1 MFKAV
6 NLIRLTLSS
15 LLAAMLAIG
24 CVQAQSGRKPESP
37 RPQDQDEIIR
47 LRAEEVLLNITVTDP
62 YSRQATDLVKEE
74 FIVAEDGQRQDI
86 SSFLISSVPVNVVL
100 MLDAS
105 GSIVSEIAS
114 LRDAAMRFVNQL
126 GPEDKVSVVEFHTK
140 VELIQDWTANAEDV
154 RHALSWR
161 FKPGM
166 VQTKEGRTEYGS
178 TALYDALYSTA
189 EELLTKVEGRKA
201 LIMLTDG
208 DDTSSKVTFEQAVA
222 SIVRSSAI
230 VYVVSKARAFIA
242 ELNKNYRGKM
252 GRVLG
257 GGNAQIAD
265 VLVARFERAETLM
278 ADLSRRTGGRVFS
291 PLKEEQMKDVY
302 AAVAREL
309 KNQYIITYTSKN
321 EKRDGTLRRVGVFL
335 TRPGYA
341 VRTRESYYAPRK

>member
-1 MFKAV
+1 MFKSV
-6 NLIRLTLSS
+6 KLIRLALST

-24 CVQAQSGRKPESP
+24 CVQAQSGRKPEAP
-37 RPQDQDEIIR
+37 RSQDQDQVVR

-62 YSRQATDLVKEE
+62 YSRQATDLNKDE

-114 LRDAAMRFVNQL
+114 IRDAAMRFVNQL
-126 GPEDKVSVVEFHTK
+126 GPEDKVSVVEFHSK
-140 VELIQDWTANAEDV
+140 VELIQDWTSKADDV

-166 VQTKEGRTEYGS
+166 VQTREGRTEYGT
-178 TALYDALYSTA
+178 TALYDGLYSTA

-201 LIMLTDG
+201 LIILTDG
-208 DDTSSKVTFEQAVA
+208 DDTSSKVTFEQALA

-278 ADLSRRTGGRVFS
+278 TELSRRTGGQMFS
-291 PLKEEQMKDVY
+291 PLRDDQMKDVY
-302 AAVAREL
+302 ASVAREL

-321 EKRDGTLRRVGVFL
+321 DKRDGTLRRVGVFL

-341 VRTRESYYAPRK
+341 VRTRESYYAPRN

>member
-1 MFKAV
+1 MFKEAK
-6 NLIRLTLSS
+6 LIRLTLSS
-15 LLAAMLAIG
+15 LLAAMLVIG

-37 RPQDQDEIIR
+37 PPQNQDEIIR

-62 YSRQATDLVKEE
+62 YNREATDLIKDE

-114 LRDAAMRFVNQL
+114 LREAAMQFVNQL
-126 GPEDKVSVVEFHTK
+126 GPEDKVSVVEFHSK

-154 RHALSWR
+154 RHAISWR

-166 VQTKEGRTEYGS
+166 VQTKGGRTQYGS
-178 TALYDALYSTA
+178 TAIYDALYSTA
-189 EELLTKVEGRKA
+189 EELLTKVDGRKA

-208 DDTSSKVTFEQAVA
+208 DDTSSKVTFEQALA

-242 ELNKNYRGKM
+242 DLNKYRGKM

-278 ADLSRRTGGRVFS
+278 TDLSRRTGGRVFS
-291 PLKEEQMKDVY
+291 P
-302 AAVAREL
+302 R
-309 KNQYIITYTSKN
+309 I
-321 EKRDGTLRRVGVFL
+321 
-335 TRPGYA
+335 
-341 VRTRESYYAPRK
+341 